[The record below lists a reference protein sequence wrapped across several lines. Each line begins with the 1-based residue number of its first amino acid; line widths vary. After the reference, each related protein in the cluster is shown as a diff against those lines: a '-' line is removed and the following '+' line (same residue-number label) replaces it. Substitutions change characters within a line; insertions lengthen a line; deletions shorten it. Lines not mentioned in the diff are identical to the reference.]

1 MKILVVF
8 HSMYGH
14 VKKMA
19 EAVAEG
25 AKEVNGSEVKIVK
38 VRETLSD
45 DILDKMGCKE
55 IVKEMSSEYDEA
67 TLEDLEEADAIIFGT
82 PTRYGNMSAQM
93 KAYLDSTVSLWSKGS
108 LVGKVGGV
116 FTSTATQHGGQE
128 STILSFHTVLLHH
141 GMLISGL
148 PYSFEGLSQVD
159 KLSGGTPYGASTIA
173 GGDGGLSPTD
183 IDIEGAKFQGRHI
196 AEITKKLKS

>member
-14 VKKMA
+14 VKQMA

-25 AKEVNGSEVKIVK
+25 AKEVDGSEVKIVK

-45 DILDKMGCKE
+45 DILEKMGCKDS
-55 IVKEMSSEYDEA
+55 VKQMSTEYDEA

-93 KAYLDSTVSLWSKGS
+93 KAYLDSTVSLWSKGA

-148 PYSFEGLSQVD
+148 PYTFEGLSQVD
-159 KLSGGTPYGASTIA
+159 KISGGTPYGASTIA

-183 IDIEGAKFQGRHI
+183 VDLEGAKFQGRHI
-196 AEITKKLKS
+196 AEITKKLKQ

>member
-14 VKKMA
+14 VKQMA

-25 AKEVNGSEVKIVK
+25 AKEVDGSEVKIVK

-45 DILDKMGCKE
+45 DILEKMGCKD

-93 KAYLDSTVSLWSKGS
+93 KAYLDSTVSLWSKGA

-148 PYSFEGLSQVD
+148 PYAFEGLSQVD

-183 IDIEGAKFQGRHI
+183 VDIEGAKFQGRHI
-196 AEITKKLKS
+196 AEITKKLKG